1 MWKGSCVTYV
11 KHECGKSTVRNHMP
25 NDKELLY
32 GICVTTVTSF
42 FLLFGNASEMHL
54 SNSAF

>member
-1 MWKGSCVTYV
+1 MYV
-11 KHECGKSTVRNHMP
+11 KHECGKSTVRNHMLS
-25 NDKELLY
+25 DKELLY